1 MIGKFL
7 VFISFALA
15 CGSAYFFFS
24 ANNNEKRIKNA
35 RFLFYLASFGILLS
49 SALLLV
55 NILNH
60 NFQYTYIYSYSSKDL
75 PFSLLLSSFWAGQE
89 GSFLLWALF
98 TAIVGVVF
106 IKSIKGKSLEA
117 LAMAVY
123 SLVFAFMIV
132 ILIAKSPFDY
142 VWESFAGNNVK
153 FGYTPE
159 DGRGLNP
166 ILENIWIIIHPPI
179 LFIGYALLAV
189 PYSIAFAS
197 LFKNDYEEWNDL
209 ALPWTNASAAV
220 LGLGIMLG
228 GFWAYETLG
237 WGGFWG
243 WDPVEN
249 SSLVPWML
257 VLALAHT
264 QLVQKKSGGMRK
276 TNYILAILTFVFV
289 IYSTFLT
296 RSGILSDVS
305 VHSFIDPGK
314 VVYSILFAFLL
325 LFFLA
330 GITIFFIRFKNIPK
344 TGSTYKLS
352 SRSFLIVFGTIV
364 ILISTFII
372 AYGTSFPIITSL
384 VGTLQSMEISFYDK
398 MNFPFIILMMILNGI
413 SLFFAWNGN
422 FNKKQIKQIVFLS
435 AFSIVLTAFLIFIAL
450 DQWAYIVLAFS
461 AILSITLN
469 IFIMFKKIRRKS
481 FRIAAYLSHIGV
493 ALLFLGVIGSA
504 GYSSSEHL
512 VLRPKENGEK
522 LGYKITFKG
531 KTQIE
536 KGKKDREKF
545 TYNLEL
551 EKKGKRFELHP
562 IVSWSSY
569 NDWQFPFF
577 EPSIRTS
584 LLEDIYISPK
594 SVLNDTSFQRVT
606 LLENEAAICPAD
618 SSLQI
623 KLISLDTSKMDIM
636 PDEFRKVFA
645 SIVEFQMPSQVIRDT
660 LYSVLNL
667 EKDSFSP
674 IWYSILGTSLKI
686 GLVEC
691 NFENGSFQAT
701 FKFASELFTFEVAK
715 KPFINLVWL
724 GTIAV
729 VTGFFFAMSSHL
741 SGKSN
746 RKKI

>member
-1 MIGKFL
+1 
-7 VFISFALA
+7 
-15 CGSAYFFFS
+15 
-24 ANNNEKRIKNA
+24 
-35 RFLFYLASFGILLS
+35 
-49 SALLLV
+49 
-55 NILNH
+55 
-60 NFQYTYIYSYSSKDL
+60 
-75 PFSLLLSSFWAGQE
+75 
-89 GSFLLWALF
+89 
-98 TAIVGVVF
+98 
-106 IKSIKGKSLEA
+106 
-117 LAMAVY
+117 
-123 SLVFAFMIV
+123 
-132 ILIAKSPFDY
+132 
-142 VWESFAGNNVK
+142 
-153 FGYTPE
+153 
-159 DGRGLNP
+159 
-166 ILENIWIIIHPPI
+166 
-179 LFIGYALLAV
+179 
-189 PYSIAFAS
+189 
-197 LFKNDYEEWNDL
+197 
-209 ALPWTNASAAV
+209 
-220 LGLGIMLG
+220 
-228 GFWAYETLG
+228 
-237 WGGFWG
+237 
-243 WDPVEN
+243 
-249 SSLVPWML
+249 
-257 VLALAHT
+257 
-264 QLVQKKSGGMRK
+264 
-276 TNYILAILTFVFV
+276 
-289 IYSTFLT
+289 
-296 RSGILSDVS
+296 
-305 VHSFIDPGK
+305 
-314 VVYSILFAFLL
+314 
-325 LFFLA
+325 
-330 GITIFFIRFKNIPK
+330 
-344 TGSTYKLS
+344 
-352 SRSFLIVFGTIV
+352 
-364 ILISTFII
+364 
-372 AYGTSFPIITSL
+372 
-384 VGTLQSMEISFYDK
+384 
-398 MNFPFIILMMILNGI
+398 
-413 SLFFAWNGN
+413 
-422 FNKKQIKQIVFLS
+422 
-435 AFSIVLTAFLIFIAL
+435 
-450 DQWAYIVLAFS
+450 
-461 AILSITLN
+461 
-469 IFIMFKKIRRKS
+469 
-481 FRIAAYLSHIGV
+481 
-493 ALLFLGVIGSA
+493 VIGSA

-512 VLRPKENGEK
+512 VLRPKESSEK

-584 LLEDIYISPK
+584 LFEDIYISPK

-606 LLENEAAICPAD
+606 LLENETAICPAD

-674 IWYSILGTSLKI
+674 IWYSVLGTSLKI